1 MPKRKNKAIKE
12 YTLKNGEK
20 RYMFKIFLGRNINRI
35 KKKLPVGDLS
45 LLLKQKKLIII

>member
-20 RYMFKIFLGRNINRI
+20 RYMFYIYLGQDSN
-35 KKKLPVGDLS
+35 G
-45 LLLKQKKLIII
+45 